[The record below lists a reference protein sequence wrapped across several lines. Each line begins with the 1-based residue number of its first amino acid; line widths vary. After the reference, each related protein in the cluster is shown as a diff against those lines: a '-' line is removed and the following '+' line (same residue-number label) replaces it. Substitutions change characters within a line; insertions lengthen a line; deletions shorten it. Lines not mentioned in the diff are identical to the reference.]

1 MNTDLFLSVFPSH
14 DNRVV
19 LTQKISQCEA
29 KRPPLVKVQWTP
41 TTELF
46 VHIGHIINVQEKD
59 LRMIALALSSV
70 MQMRPFMANGEE
82 IKLYGSAI
90 VMRVEPFDGLHRIH
104 KLMNQKLQ
112 EASNHQY
119 QFFLKGR
126 FDPYL
131 LIGRIK
137 NLNSLN
143 GIHKTQLMQLLSQ
156 SLHGYSFLIQQAGL
170 VQRLPDKEKPGY
182 QVIQQYPF
190 RG

>member
-29 KRPPLVKVQWTP
+29 RRPPLVKVQWTP
-41 TTELF
+41 TSELF
-46 VHIGHIINVQEKD
+46 VHIGHILNVQEKD
-59 LRMIALALSSV
+59 LRMVALALSSV

-90 VMRVEPFDGLHRIH
+90 VLRVEPFDALQRIH
-104 KLMNQKLQ
+104 KTMNHKIQ
-112 EASNHQY
+112 EASNNQY
-119 QFFLKGR
+119 QFHLKGR
-126 FDPYL
+126 FDAYL
-131 LIGRIK
+131 LLGRIK
-137 NLNSLN
+137 NLNLLSET
-143 GIHKTQLMQLLSQ
+143 HKTQLIQLLSQ
-156 SLHGYSFLIQQAGL
+156 AFHGYSFLIQQAGL
-170 VQRLPDKEKPGY
+170 VQRLPDKTKSEY